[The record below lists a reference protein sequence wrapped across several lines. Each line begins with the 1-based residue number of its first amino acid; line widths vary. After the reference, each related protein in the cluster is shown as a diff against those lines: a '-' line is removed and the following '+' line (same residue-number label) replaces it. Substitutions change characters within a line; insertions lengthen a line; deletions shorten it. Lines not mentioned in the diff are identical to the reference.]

1 MYESFKSLELLR
13 HQISTRVD
21 KSIKDYSDESI
32 NNSDTVSSTIFS
44 ACFSLVISYISHEL
58 SLNSLITFVIFIC
71 AYILTYFAYKTVLK
85 KARSFIYNTNRHGG
99 TPDRRRVKEIIDKF
113 DHVACDNNLIAKDF
127 ILRYE
132 AEQDICLSTFDFY
145 EIYYYAKVSAETI
158 MLVLD
163 NADVCINTLHESTR
177 IDLHRIYNQL
187 EMLLDIKDFLTE
199 HCEDYKVRIDE
210 NLRLVLINQISEL
223 SSSLSNIKD
232 ICDCFKNDHF
242 SGNHVKPLRDKFS
255 I

>member
-85 KARSFIYNTNRHGG
+85 KLGHLSIIQSVTVELPTEGELKRSLI
-99 TPDRRRVKEIIDKF
+99 
-113 DHVACDNNLIAKDF
+113 NLITLLVITTLLQK
-127 ILRYE
+127 ILFCVMR
-132 AEQDICLSTFDFY
+132 QNR
-145 EIYYYAKVSAETI
+145 IYVSALLTSMKSTI
-158 MLVLD
+158 M
-163 NADVCINTLHESTR
+163 
-177 IDLHRIYNQL
+177 Q
-187 EMLLDIKDFLTE
+187 K
-199 HCEDYKVRIDE
+199 
-210 NLRLVLINQISEL
+210 
-223 SSSLSNIKD
+223 SLP
-232 ICDCFKNDHF
+232 
-242 SGNHVKPLRDKFS
+242 KPLCWF
-255 I
+255 